1 MSHHLLTCQQ
11 RGISWNGS
19 AGTGSGSCA
28 WSDSS
33 HSSRT
38 SCSWCSAGCC
48 VGKTPDTNRHVYIY
62 TMWNQGTKKN
72 QHTYEIFQFFHISFW
87 LLPYLASL
95 ACMHSIVETRCNV
108 ATDFAKQ
115 DHSTCLWGRKVNC
128 EISCKNTHTHVY
140 EGINIYAYRQLGKLT
155 GESSRESAWPF
166 PRNGVCIGM
175 LWSSCW
181 CWGATIDLWELEHQF
196 GGWSV
201 APSCPLFQCPDL
213 REGNLLWRWRLGV
226 WRRWLCL
233 VSTGRAAGAGTGTA
247 RGASIQDYSSWRERM
262 EMFT

>member
-1 MSHHLLTCQQ
+1 MSHHLLTCRQ

-19 AGTGSGSCA
+19 AGTGSDSSA

-38 SCSWCSAGCC
+38 SCSWCFAGCC

-62 TMWNQGTKKN
+62 TMWNQGTKKSTHIWN
-72 QHTYEIFQFFHISFW
+72 IPQFFHISFW

-128 EISCKNTHTHVY
+128 EISCKNTHIRIWRNKYLCISTVRKTY
-140 EGINIYAYRQLGKLT
+140 WWKFPGIRMAFSPQWGVH
-155 GESSRESAWPF
+155 
-166 PRNGVCIGM
+166 RNAV
-175 LWSSCW
+175 
-181 CWGATIDLWELEHQF
+181 E
-196 GGWSV
+196 
-201 APSCPLFQCPDL
+201 
-213 REGNLLWRWRLGV
+213 
-226 WRRWLCL
+226 
-233 VSTGRAAGAGTGTA
+233 
-247 RGASIQDYSSWRERM
+247 
-262 EMFT
+262 